1 MTGAADA
8 SARRALVVTVS
19 NRASAGLYDDRA
31 GPVLVDGLRELGFVV
46 DGPQLVRDGEP
57 VLAALQAAVDATYDV
72 VLPTGGTGLS
82 PLHLTPEM
90 TARVIERPAPG
101 IAEAVRAAGVAKGVP
116 TAALSRGLAGLAG
129 TTIVVNLP
137 GSAGGA
143 KDGLAVLAGLL
154 VHAVDQVRGGDH

>member
-1 MTGAADA
+1 VTGAADV
-8 SARRALVVTVS
+8 STRRALVVTVS
-19 NRASAGLYDDRA
+19 NRASAGVYDDRA
-31 GPVLVDGLRELGFVV
+31 GPVLVDGLRALGFVV

-57 VLAALQAAVDATYDV
+57 VLAALQAAVEKTYDV
-72 VLPTGGTGLS
+72 VLTTGGTGLS
-82 PLHLTPEM
+82 PLDLTPEM

-129 TTIVVNLP
+129 TTILVNLP
-137 GSAGGA
+137 GSPGGA

-154 VHAVDQVRGGDH
+154 VHAVDQVHGGDH